1 MAKLSKNLSAISR
14 TGKRSW
20 KGSQRSVSR
29 SKNLLAR
36 AERVIPRAAQTL
48 SKAPDQFVR
57 GISPYAME
65 KGKGCKAWDV
75 DGNEYIDLSSALGAS
90 ILGYQHPAV
99 EKAVRD
105 QRKQGTVFGLPGAIE
120 VELAERLVK
129 MHPFIEMARFGMNGS
144 DATTGAV
151 RIARA
156 YTGREHIA
164 KCGYHGWA
172 DWTIATHPL
181 RSGGI
186 PQAVKALTH
195 EFAYNDIA
203 SLEKIFDDYP
213 GQIAAV
219 TLEPTHG
226 TPPKEGFLKE
236 VIELAH
242 KNGAIVVFDELVT
255 GFRLAYGGAA
265 EYFGVEPDL
274 VCYGKAI
281 SNGEPLSVIAG
292 RREIMQVLD
301 TKDIFFSF
309 TYAGYLPS
317 IAASLATLDIL
328 KQKRFHRSLFA
339 RGELFMR
346 RFNEIAAFN
355 RAPILASGIG
365 PLIMLKIG
373 EGAGGHLPLKTLF
386 FQETAKAGIFTNTSV
401 MINDSHTEAILAAV
415 LGCLDGVL
423 RVVGGAA
430 RADTVESLLEGP
442 MVRPRARPSA

>member
-1 MAKLSKNLSAISR
+1 MKQ
-14 TGKRSW
+14 KRSLN
-20 KGSQRSVSR
+20 R
-29 SKNLLAR
+29 SKKLLAR

-57 GISPYAME
+57 GVSPYAIE
-65 KGKGCKAWDV
+65 KGKGCKVWDA

-99 EKAVRD
+99 EKAVRE
-105 QRKQGTVFGLPGAIE
+105 QRKKGTIFGLPGAIE
-120 VELAERLVK
+120 IDLAERLTR
-129 MHPFIEMARFGMNGS
+129 MHPFIEMVRFGMNGS

-186 PQAVKALTH
+186 PQAVKNLTH
-195 EFAYNDIA
+195 EFKYNDIS
-203 SLEKIFDDYP
+203 SLKKLFDEYP
-213 GQIAAV
+213 DNIAAV

-226 TPPKEGFLKE
+226 TLPKEGFLKE
-236 VIELAH
+236 VVELAH
-242 KNGAIVVFDELVT
+242 KHGAVVVFDELVT
-255 GFRLAYGGAA
+255 GFRLAYGGAV
-265 EYFGVEPDL
+265 EYFDVEPDL

-292 RREIMQVLD
+292 RREIMSVLD

-317 IAASLATLDIL
+317 IAAALATLDFMKKKKIH
-328 KQKRFHRSLFA
+328 K
-339 RGELFMR
+339 ELFKR
-346 RFNEIAAFN
+346 GDRFAKEFDRLAEKCG
-355 RAPILASGIG
+355 APIRASGIG
-365 PLIMLKIG
+365 PMRMLKIG
-373 EGAGGHLPLKTLF
+373 EGEDLPLKTLF
-386 FQETAKAGIFTNTSV
+386 LQETAKQGLFTNASV
-401 MINDSHTEAILAAV
+401 ILNYAHTDAV
-415 LGCLDGVL
+415 LSDVL
-423 RVVGGAA
+423 RRFEQVLKVVGEAVQTNTVSA
-430 RADTVESLLEGP
+430 RLEGP
-442 MVRPRARPSA
+442 LVRARARPSS